1 MHLRSSKKVALMR
14 LDDRALG
21 QLFLDARS
29 HNGWLDH
36 RVSDK
41 LLHEVYSVAR
51 MGPTCANSNPSRFR
65 FLKSESAKAKLAAL
79 VTPGNREKVMSAP
92 VITIIAYDLNFHEY
106 LPRLFA
112 HNPSMQ
118 AMYESDAELSV
129 STAFR
134 NGSLQGA
141 YLMLA
146 ARSLGLDCGPMSG
159 FNNAA
164 VDAEFFADT
173 SLKSNF
179 LCGLGY
185 GDHGKL
191 FSRLPRLDFEETC
204 EIL

>member
-1 MHLRSSKKVALMR
+1 MR
-14 LDDRALG
+14 LDDRALD
-21 QLFLDARS
+21 QLFFDARS
-29 HNGWLDH
+29 HNGWLDKP
-36 RVSDK
+36 VSDE
-41 LLHEVYSVAR
+41 LLRDVYAIAR

-65 FLKSESAKAKLAAL
+65 FLKSNSARERLAAL
-79 VTPGNREKVMSAP
+79 VTAGNRDKVASAP
-92 VITIIAYDLNFHEY
+92 VVTIIAYDLNFHEH

-112 HNPSMQ
+112 HNPAMQ
-118 AMYESDAELSV
+118 AMYKGDAELST

-159 FNNAA
+159 FSNDA
-164 VDAEFFADT
+164 VDAEFFANT
-173 SLKSNF
+173 SYKSNF

-185 GDHGKL
+185 GDHSKL
-191 FSRLPRLDFEETC
+191 FGRLPRLEFEETC

>member
-1 MHLRSSKKVALMR
+1 MR
-14 LDDRALG
+14 LDDRSLD
-21 QLFLDARS
+21 QLFRNARS
-29 HNGWLDH
+29 HNGWHDKC
-36 RVSDK
+36 VSDE
-41 LLHEVYSVAR
+41 LLHEVYSIAR
-51 MGPTCANSNPSRFR
+51 MGPTCANSNPSRFK
-65 FLKSESAKAKLAAL
+65 FLKSDGAKEKLSAL
-79 VTPGNREKVMSAP
+79 VTAGNRDKIISAP
-92 VITIIAYDLNFHEY
+92 VVAIIAYDLNFHEN

-112 HNPSMQ
+112 HNPAMQ
-118 AMYESDAELSV
+118 AMYEDDADLSA

-134 NGSLQGA
+134 NSSLQGA

-173 SLKSNF
+173 PLKSNF

-185 GDHGKL
+185 GDHSKL
-191 FSRLPRLDFEETC
+191 FGRLPRLEFEETC

>member
-1 MHLRSSKKVALMR
+1 MR
-14 LDDRALG
+14 LEDRALD
-21 QLFLDARS
+21 QLFLNARS
-29 HNGWLDH
+29 HNGWLDKP
-36 RVSDK
+36 VSDE
-41 LLHEVYSVAR
+41 LLHELYSIAR
-51 MGPTCANSNPSRFR
+51 MGPTCANSNPARFR
-65 FLKSESAKAKLAAL
+65 FIKSEAGKEKLAAT
-79 VTPGNREKVMSAP
+79 VTPGNRDKVTSAP
-92 VITIIAYDLNFHEY
+92 VVAIVAYDLNFHEH

-118 AMYESDAELSV
+118 AMYEGNAALAA

-134 NGSLQGA
+134 NSSLQGA

-164 VDAEFFADT
+164 VDAEFFANT
-173 SLKSNF
+173 SYKSNF

-185 GDHGKL
+185 GDHSKL
-191 FSRLPRLDFEETC
+191 FGRLPRLEFTETC